1 MDIYKTKDMKRLLLI
16 LTSCLMI
23 IGCGHHDMKDKAF
36 FLKGVWTLRQ
46 VKSPEGYISNYPMEN
61 STICHIYDSDSTL
74 YECTLSATA
83 TGMVV
88 VPRDKF
94 EITLI
99 DRGDS
104 YLYLEGDDPR
114 PLTILNDTSIIIQR
128 YGMQYTWVRAK
139 DIAENWGDDI
149 LGINKSE
156 LMDEPNDELRRYVLS
171 TKERHQ
177 ANVINGFAVFSA
189 FIILGALFIAQM
201 ALVNRRERRRL
212 QLQLQ
217 QIHEVQE
224 NRPASVRQVIATV
237 ENEFF
242 ASDDYHKLQQ
252 RISSG
257 QQLKEQEWTEIEEQL
272 KRVYPG
278 FSSQLRSLYAMSE
291 LEYQVCLLIK
301 LRISPTE
308 IATVLSRDVST
319 ISTVRSRLFYKVF
332 GRKGG
337 AKDWDDFILSIE
349 T

>member
-1 MDIYKTKDMKRLLLI
+1 MKRLLLI

-301 LRISPTE
+301 LHISPTE

>member
-1 MDIYKTKDMKRLLLI
+1 MKRQLLI
-16 LTSCLMI
+16 LTCSLLFIC
-23 IGCGHHDMKDKAF
+23 CDHHDMKDKAF
-36 FLKGVWTLRQ
+36 ILEGVWTLRQ
-46 VKSPEGYISNYPMEN
+46 VKSPEGYITDYPVEN
-61 STICHIYDSDSTL
+61 STTCHIYDSDSTL
-74 YECTLSATA
+74 YECTLSTTA

-88 VPRDKF
+88 MPRNKYA
-94 EITLI
+94 ITLI

-128 YGMQYTWVRAK
+128 YGMQYTWVRTK

-149 LGINKSE
+149 LGINKSD
-156 LMDEPNDELRRYVLS
+156 LMDEPNEELRRYVLS

-177 ANVINGFAVFSA
+177 ANVIHGFAVFSV
-189 FIILGALFIAQM
+189 FIILVALFISQM
-201 ALVNRRERRRL
+201 ALANRRERRRL
-212 QLQLQ
+212 QLQLE

-242 ASDDYHKLQQ
+242 ASDNYHSLQQ
-252 RISSG
+252 RISTG
-257 QQLKEQEWTEIEEQL
+257 QQLKEQAWTEIEEQL
-272 KRVYPG
+272 KSVYPG
-278 FSSQLRSLYAMSE
+278 FCSQLRSLYAMSE

-337 AKDWDDFILSIE
+337 AKDWDDFILSLR

>member
-1 MDIYKTKDMKRLLLI
+1 MKRQLLI
-16 LTSCLMI
+16 LTCSLLLIC
-23 IGCGHHDMKDKAF
+23 CDHHDMKDKAF
-36 FLKGVWTLRQ
+36 FLEGVWTLRQ
-46 VKSPEGYISNYPMEN
+46 VKSPEGYITDYPVEN
-61 STICHIYDSDSTL
+61 STTCHIYDSDSTL
-74 YECTLSATA
+74 YECTLSTTA

-88 VPRDKF
+88 MPRNKYA
-94 EITLI
+94 ITLI

-104 YLYLEGDDPR
+104 YLYLESDDPR

-149 LGINKSE
+149 LGINKSD

-177 ANVINGFAVFSA
+177 ANVIHGFAVFSV
-189 FIILGALFIAQM
+189 FIILVALFIAQM
-201 ALVNRRERRRL
+201 ALANRRERRRL
-212 QLQLQ
+212 QLQLE

-224 NRPASVRQVIATV
+224 NRPASVRQVIASV

-242 ASDDYHKLQQ
+242 SFVDYHSLQQ

-257 QQLKEQEWTEIEEQL
+257 QQLKEQAWTEIEEQL
-272 KRVYPG
+272 KSVYPG
-278 FSSQLRSLYAMSE
+278 FCSQLRSLYAMSE

-337 AKDWDDFILSIE
+337 AKDWDDFILSLG

>member
-1 MDIYKTKDMKRLLLI
+1 MKRQLLI
-16 LTSCLMI
+16 LTCSLLLIC
-23 IGCGHHDMKDKAF
+23 CDHHDMKDKAF
-36 FLKGVWTLRQ
+36 FLEGVWTLRQ
-46 VKSPEGYISNYPMEN
+46 VKSPEGYITDYPVEN
-61 STICHIYDSDSTL
+61 STTCHIYDSDSTL
-74 YECTLSATA
+74 YECTLSTTA

-88 VPRDKF
+88 MPRNKYA
-94 EITLI
+94 ITLI

-128 YGMQYTWVRAK
+128 YGMQYTWARAK
-139 DIAENWGDDI
+139 EIAENWGDDI
-149 LGINKSE
+149 LGINKSD
-156 LMDEPNDELRRYVLS
+156 LMDKTNEELRRYVLS

-177 ANVINGFAVFSA
+177 ANIIHGFAVFSA
-189 FIILGALFIAQM
+189 FIILVALFIAQM

-242 ASDDYHKLQQ
+242 ASDNYHTLQQ
-252 RISSG
+252 RISTG
-257 QQLKEQEWTEIEEQL
+257 QQLKEQAWTEIEEQL
-272 KRVYPG
+272 KSVYPG
-278 FSSQLRSLYAMSE
+278 FCSQLRSLYAMSE

-337 AKDWDDFILSIE
+337 TKDWDDFIISLG

>member
-1 MDIYKTKDMKRLLLI
+1 MKRQLLI
-16 LTSCLMI
+16 LTCSLLFIC
-23 IGCGHHDMKDKAF
+23 CNHHDMKDKAF
-36 FLKGVWTLRQ
+36 ILEGVWTLRQ
-46 VKSPEGYISNYPMEN
+46 VKSPEGYITDYPVEN
-61 STICHIYDSDSTL
+61 STTCHIYDSDSTL
-74 YECTLSATA
+74 YECTLSTTA

-88 VPRDKF
+88 MPRNKYA
-94 EITLI
+94 ITLI

-139 DIAENWGDDI
+139 EIAENWGDDI
-149 LGINKSE
+149 LGINKSD
-156 LMDEPNDELRRYVLS
+156 LMDKTNEELRRYVLS

-177 ANVINGFAVFSA
+177 ANIIHGFAVFSA
-189 FIILGALFIAQM
+189 FIILVALFIAQM

-242 ASDDYHKLQQ
+242 ASDNYHTLQQ
-252 RISSG
+252 RISTG
-257 QQLKEQEWTEIEEQL
+257 QQLKEQAWTEIEEQL
-272 KRVYPG
+272 KSVYPG
-278 FSSQLRSLYAMSE
+278 FCSQLRSLYAMSE

-337 AKDWDDFILSIE
+337 AKDWDDFILSLG

>member
-1 MDIYKTKDMKRLLLI
+1 MIYKTTDMKRLLLI
-16 LTSCLMI
+16 LTCCLLLI
-23 IGCGHHDMKDKAF
+23 CCDHHYGKDKAF
-36 FLKGVWTLRQ
+36 FLEGVWTLRQ
-46 VKSPEGYISNYPMEN
+46 VKSPEGYITDYPMEN
-61 STICHIYDSDSTL
+61 STTCHIYDSDSTL

-88 VPRDKF
+88 VPRGKF

-99 DRGDS
+99 DRGDG
-104 YLYLEGDDPR
+104 YLYLEDDDPR
-114 PLTILNDTSIIIQR
+114 PLTILSDTSIIIQR

-177 ANVINGFAVFSA
+177 ANVIHGFAVFSA
-189 FIILGALFIAQM
+189 FIILVALFIAQM
-201 ALVNRRERRRL
+201 AFVNRRERRRL

-242 ASDDYHKLQQ
+242 ASDDYHTLQQ

-257 QQLKEQEWTEIEEQL
+257 QQLKEQEWTEIEELL
-272 KRVYPG
+272 KNVYPG
-278 FSSQLRSLYAMSE
+278 FCSQLRSLYTMSE

-301 LRISPTE
+301 LHISPTE
-308 IATVLSRDVST
+308 IASVLLRDVST

-337 AKDWDDFILSIE
+337 AKDWDDFILSIG

>member
-1 MDIYKTKDMKRLLLI
+1 MKRQLLI
-16 LTSCLMI
+16 LTCSLLLIC
-23 IGCGHHDMKDKAF
+23 CDHHDMKDKAF
-36 FLKGVWTLRQ
+36 ILEGVWTLRQ
-46 VKSPEGYISNYPMEN
+46 VKSPEGYITDYPVEN
-61 STICHIYDSDSTL
+61 STTCHIYDSDSTL
-74 YECTLSATA
+74 YECTLSTTA

-88 VPRDKF
+88 MPRNKYA
-94 EITLI
+94 ITLI

-104 YLYLEGDDPR
+104 YLYLESDDPR

-139 DIAENWGDDI
+139 EIAENWGDDI
-149 LGINKSE
+149 LGINKSD
-156 LMDEPNDELRRYVLS
+156 LMDKTNEELRRYVLS

-177 ANVINGFAVFSA
+177 ANVIHGFAVFSV
-189 FIILGALFIAQM
+189 FIILVALFIAQM
-201 ALVNRRERRRL
+201 ALANRRERRRL
-212 QLQLQ
+212 QLQLE

-224 NRPASVRQVIATV
+224 NRPASVRQVIASV

-242 ASDDYHKLQQ
+242 ASDNYHSLQQ
-252 RISSG
+252 RISTG
-257 QQLKEQEWTEIEEQL
+257 QQLKEQAWTEIEEQL
-272 KRVYPG
+272 KSVYPG
-278 FSSQLRSLYAMSE
+278 FCSQLRSLYAMSE

-337 AKDWDDFILSIE
+337 AKDWDDFILSLG

>member
-1 MDIYKTKDMKRLLLI
+1 MKRLLLI

-301 LRISPTE
+301 LHISPTE

-337 AKDWDDFILSIE
+337 AKDWDDFILSLG

>member
-1 MDIYKTKDMKRLLLI
+1 MKRQLLI
-16 LTSCLMI
+16 LTCSLLFIC
-23 IGCGHHDMKDKAF
+23 CNHHDMKDKAF
-36 FLKGVWTLRQ
+36 ILEGVWTLRQ
-46 VKSPEGYISNYPMEN
+46 VKSPEGYITDYPVEN
-61 STICHIYDSDSTL
+61 STTCHIYDSDSTL
-74 YECTLSATA
+74 YECTLSTTA

-88 VPRDKF
+88 MPRNKYA
-94 EITLI
+94 ITLI

-149 LGINKSE
+149 LGINKSD
-156 LMDEPNDELRRYVLS
+156 LMDKTNEELRRYVLS

-177 ANVINGFAVFSA
+177 ANIIHGFAVFSA
-189 FIILGALFIAQM
+189 FIILVALFIAQM
-201 ALVNRRERRRL
+201 ALANRRERRRL

-224 NRPASVRQVIATV
+224 NRPASVRQVIASV

-242 ASDDYHKLQQ
+242 ASDNYHTLQQ
-252 RISSG
+252 RISTG
-257 QQLKEQEWTEIEEQL
+257 QQLKEQAWTEIEEQL
-272 KRVYPG
+272 KSVYPG
-278 FSSQLRSLYAMSE
+278 FCSQLRSLYAMSE

-337 AKDWDDFILSIE
+337 AKDWDDFIISLG